1 MCRRAAMALHR
12 QPSRSTSQAEALGAQ
27 SRRAAVVV
35 HAATARPND
44 ILVLGA
50 RALTARGARPGGRA
64 NVPRPRGCPRWQRA
78 AAVAVLAQRLCRGGP
93 PAAAAAF
100 ALAACGLR
108 GPRGAAPPHNRGL
121 SVPIAVRSEAGI
133 ARARPRAR
141 LARAILCR
149 IRAAFAPTLNQ
160 NQINQAP
167 STVHFVQR
175 VKLEQ
180 RWRDTQAETLSEAS
194 QDWLRHHPVGRY
206 SSQYW

>member
-133 ARARPRAR
+133 ARAAGRATRAR
-141 LARAILCR
+141 DPLQDTRRICPDTESESDQSSAEYGTFCTKSETGTKMARHSSGN
-149 IRAAFAPTLNQ
+149 TL
-160 NQINQAP
+160 
-167 STVHFVQR
+167 
-175 VKLEQ
+175 
-180 RWRDTQAETLSEAS
+180 
-194 QDWLRHHPVGRY
+194 
-206 SSQYW
+206 